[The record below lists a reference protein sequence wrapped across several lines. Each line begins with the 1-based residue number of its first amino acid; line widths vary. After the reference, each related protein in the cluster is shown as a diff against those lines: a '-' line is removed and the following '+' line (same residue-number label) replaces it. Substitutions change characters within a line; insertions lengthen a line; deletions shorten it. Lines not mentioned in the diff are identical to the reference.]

1 MYRSLCN
8 RSFMEE
14 LLQVSV
20 ILMIFASFE
29 SLYQENVGLEIWI
42 VTRNMEW
49 NGNMKLKTDGSL
61 RIKPTVAMEAMA
73 HLQLC
78 WFARGSFWGYT
89 IFSRKTNTLAWMT
102 KRSVTSQTVISYVCI
117 MYPMLIR

>member
-1 MYRSLCN
+1 MDCHQKY
-8 RSFMEE
+8 
-14 LLQVSV
+14 
-20 ILMIFASFE
+20 
-29 SLYQENVGLEIWI
+29 G
-42 VTRNMEW
+42 MEW
-49 NGNMKLKTDGSL
+49 EYETEIPDGSL
-61 RIKPTVAMEAMA
+61 RIKRTVAMEAMA

>member
-1 MYRSLCN
+1 MDCHQKY
-8 RSFMEE
+8 
-14 LLQVSV
+14 
-20 ILMIFASFE
+20 
-29 SLYQENVGLEIWI
+29 G
-42 VTRNMEW
+42 MEW
-49 NGNMKLKTDGSL
+49 EYETEIPDGSL
-61 RIKPTVAMEAMA
+61 RIKRTVAMEAMA

-78 WFARGSFWGYT
+78 WFARGSLWGYT